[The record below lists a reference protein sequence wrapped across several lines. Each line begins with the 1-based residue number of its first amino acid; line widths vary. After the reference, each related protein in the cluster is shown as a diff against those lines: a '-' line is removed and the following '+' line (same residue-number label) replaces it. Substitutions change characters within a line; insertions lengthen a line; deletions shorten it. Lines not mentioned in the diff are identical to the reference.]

1 MDFQFSPN
9 GTVTSRHPPF
19 DCAQGERGATASDI
33 CLNIDRV
40 KLPVIEY
47 LEALNND
54 IICELDTSIVQ
65 KCAEQYEK
73 RVIEWGIERLAD
85 AILMFAC

>member
-1 MDFQFSPN
+1 
-9 GTVTSRHPPF
+9 
-19 DCAQGERGATASDI
+19 
-33 CLNIDRV
+33 
-40 KLPVIEY
+40 VIEY

-54 IICELDTSIVQ
+54 IICELDTSVIQ

-73 RVIEWGIERLAD
+73 RVIGWGIERLAD